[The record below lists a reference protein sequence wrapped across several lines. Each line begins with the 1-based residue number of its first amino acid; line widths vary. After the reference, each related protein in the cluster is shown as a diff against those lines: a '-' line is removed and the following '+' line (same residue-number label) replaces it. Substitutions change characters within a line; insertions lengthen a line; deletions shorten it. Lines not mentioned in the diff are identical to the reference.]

1 MSASVSRIG
10 VVQPRRCRARA
21 LVLEDEARAYLLRT
35 GYWRSVE
42 RLECGVAVE
51 GGFGVF
57 LAEAEP
63 AAPAAAPEGGGVGGG
78 PPPPLY
84 LVTDD
89 IETPEEALTAYID
102 HRRAWVDA
110 VRANLSVADLAP
122 VDVEPPREWAAALAT
137 RLRLLEEFLAEE
149 G

>member
-10 VVQPRRCRARA
+10 LVHTRRCRAMA

-42 RLECGVAVE
+42 RLEWGRGCE
-51 GGFGVF
+51 GLFGVS
-57 LAEAEP
+57 LAEADP
-63 AAPAAAPEGGGVGGG
+63 AAPDVAREVGVVVGDL
-78 PPPPLY
+78 PPLY

-110 VRANLSVADLAP
+110 VRATLWVAGPAP
-122 VDVEPPREWAAALAT
+122 VDVEATREWAAALAT

>member
-1 MSASVSRIG
+1 M
-10 VVQPRRCRARA
+10 A

-35 GYWRSVE
+35 GYWLSVE
-42 RLECGVAVE
+42 RLECGLEIE
-51 GGFGVF
+51 GVFGVF

-63 AAPAAAPEGGGVGGG
+63 ASPDVDREVWVVVGDL
-78 PPPPLY
+78 PPLY

-102 HRRAWVDA
+102 HRRAWVAA
-110 VRANLSVADLAP
+110 VRANHSVAHLAP
-122 VDVEPPREWAAALAT
+122 VNVEPSREWADALAT

-149 G
+149 D